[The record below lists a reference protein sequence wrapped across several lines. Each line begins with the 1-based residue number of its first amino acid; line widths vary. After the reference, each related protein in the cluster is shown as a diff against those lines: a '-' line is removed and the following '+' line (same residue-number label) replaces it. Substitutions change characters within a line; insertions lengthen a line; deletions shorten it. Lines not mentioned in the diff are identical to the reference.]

1 MTSGLITHT
10 VGRAAG
16 KVPGLRRL
24 PVAKLLL
31 AGEVALLAR
40 DHLQRLTPQERRRL
54 VVLVRSGRGRRSR
67 LSDCQRR
74 ELERLLGKLQ
84 PRLLM
89 GTAVDRLSPVPLPA
103 RLLYGR
109 DAKR

>member
-1 MTSGLITHT
+1 MASGRVSHT
-10 VGRAAG
+10 VGAAAG

-40 DHLQRLTPQERRRL
+40 DHLQRLTPPERRRL
-54 VVLVRSGRGRRSR
+54 VVLVRTGRGRRSR
-67 LSDCQRR
+67 LSDSQRR
-74 ELERLLGKLQ
+74 ELERLLATLQ
-84 PRLLM
+84 PRVLM
-89 GTAVDRLSPVPLPA
+89 GTAVGRLSPVPLPA

-109 DAKR
+109 DGRP